1 MTDLKYYNS
10 FSQCIIY
17 FVGEK
22 IVFANVFMLGS
33 CFGKSLREQRL
44 CYISFISFAL
54 PIEEEFVP
62 NILLSVYSIYIQY
75 WTIKT
80 KKKEGKLSRSSANC
94 RVKHFPEI
102 TSDSRRK
109 LIQKFITLLYSDCD
123 SYLHF
128 CVSLHFICPK
138 CLSCH

>member
-1 MTDLKYYNS
+1 MTDLKYYNG

-44 CYISFISFAL
+44 CCISFISFAL

-80 KKKEGKLSRSSANC
+80 KKE
-94 RVKHFPEI
+94 
-102 TSDSRRK
+102 RRK
-109 LIQKFITLLYSDCD
+109 ALKKLCKLQGEAF
-123 SYLHF
+123 
-128 CVSLHFICPK
+128 P
-138 CLSCH
+138 